1 LLLDLVFCDAESY
14 SAEAIVTFLTSE
26 EVFGATQ
33 RSIEG
38 GQVLPLFIAL
48 VEELLTWVIVPA
60 VQFGWPSMALR
71 LVHACFEVNL
81 EVSEWSLVCP
91 PAEGQ
96 SLRGR
101 EALVFVMIL
110 LEAGSA
116 LVLIELV
123 IVEDHDVVDGAVTV

>member
-1 LLLDLVFCDAESY
+1 ML
-14 SAEAIVTFLTSE
+14 
-26 EVFGATQ
+26 
-33 RSIEG
+33 
-38 GQVLPLFIAL
+38 LFIAL

-81 EVSEWSLVCP
+81 EVSEWSLVCS

-96 SLRGR
+96 GLRGR
-101 EALVFVMIL
+101 VASVFVMIL

-116 LVLIELV
+116 LVLIELI
-123 IVEDHDVVDGAVTV
+123 IVEDHDVIDGAVTV